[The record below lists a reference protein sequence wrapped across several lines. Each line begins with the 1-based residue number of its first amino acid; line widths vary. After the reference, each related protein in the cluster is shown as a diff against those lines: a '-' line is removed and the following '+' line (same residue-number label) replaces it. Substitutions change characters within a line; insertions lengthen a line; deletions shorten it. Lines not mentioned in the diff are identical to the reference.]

1 VNNSTSK
8 LTKAFNART
17 YLKTVL
23 AGLMVVTI
31 AVSGLSSSIAA
42 PKASS
47 KPTLSTVKNK
57 SGSSAIT
64 LNLGSK
70 YAGKTVTLTR
80 NIVKDGVTT
89 TVRIA
94 TVKVDKNGK
103 AVVVTSLNI
112 SKGVVLKASV
122 AGVSVLSSTVNTVRV
137 VSNLPTPTPTV
148 APTPIPPVV
157 PTPTPTVAPTPV
169 PTPTPT
175 PTPAPFIFY
184 GGGGGG
190 TPALAAPA
198 FTLSSSTETVLV
210 DTVAVGF
217 TIISSGGAIASFSIS
232 PDAPLGITFNT
243 STGVFAGTP
252 TVVATATTY
261 TVTATNAT
269 GSTTRTFSFTV
280 TSEAALVLAYT
291 DAVDAAAF
299 VTLLNTNALGLT
311 VTDYAGLDATGKTAV
326 GAALLVVD
334 TFADKAAVQTAV
346 TTAITDAKVGS
357 DARAEAALVLAYT
370 DAVDAAA
377 FVTLLNTNALGL
389 TVTDYAGLDATGKTA
404 VGAALLVVDT
414 FADKAAV
421 QTAVTTAITDAK
433 VGSDARAEAALVL
446 AYTDAV
452 DAAAFV
458 TLLNTN
464 ALGLTV
470 TDYAGLDAT
479 GKTAVGAA
487 LLVVDTFAD
496 KAAVQTAV
504 TTAITDAKVGSDA
517 RAEAALVLAYTDA
530 VDAAAF
536 VTLLNTNA
544 LGLTVTDYAGLD
556 ATGKTAV
563 GAALLVVDTF
573 ADKAAVQT
581 AVTTAIT
588 DAKVGSDARAEA
600 ALVLAY
606 TDAVDAAAFVTLLNT
621 NALGLTVTDYAGL
634 DATGKTA
641 VGAALLVVDT
651 FADKAAVQT
660 AVTTAITDAKVG
672 SDARAEAALVLA
684 YTDAVDA
691 AAFVTL
697 LNTNA
702 LGLTVTDY
710 AGLDATGKTAVG
722 AALLVV
728 DTFADK
734 AAVQTALDAAIA
746 GLA

>member
-17 YLKTVL
+17 YLKTIL

-581 AVTTAIT
+581 A
-588 DAKVGSDARAEA
+588 
-600 ALVLAY
+600 
-606 TDAVDAAAFVTLLNT
+606 
-621 NALGLTVTDYAGL
+621 
-634 DATGKTA
+634 
-641 VGAALLVVDT
+641 
-651 FADKAAVQT
+651 
-660 AVTTAITDAKVG
+660 
-672 SDARAEAALVLA
+672 
-684 YTDAVDA
+684 
-691 AAFVTL
+691 
-697 LNTNA
+697 
-702 LGLTVTDY
+702 
-710 AGLDATGKTAVG
+710 
-722 AALLVV
+722 
-728 DTFADK
+728 
-734 AAVQTALDAAIA
+734 LDAAIA

>member
-660 AVTTAITDAKVG
+660 A
-672 SDARAEAALVLA
+672 
-684 YTDAVDA
+684 
-691 AAFVTL
+691 
-697 LNTNA
+697 
-702 LGLTVTDY
+702 
-710 AGLDATGKTAVG
+710 
-722 AALLVV
+722 
-728 DTFADK
+728 
-734 AAVQTALDAAIA
+734 LDAAIA